1 MNIRVW
7 LLAGLAVIVAV
18 GTISALAG
26 VTAGDRIVFGLH
38 MHGKPDRVV
47 VVRPDGTGRVSL
59 RLPPPGCS
67 GCLQVSSD
75 GTHLLLAANQ
85 GKRIT
90 TAVERLDGSGYRA
103 FRLPGQALNLGPGA
117 WSTDGRRIAF
127 EGWAARS
134 AQNGMYTGSAVDGS
148 GLRRVTTS
156 GGRSHDIPLVYSS
169 DGSWILFAR
178 SATADDSKPA
188 DLYAVKTDGTALRK
202 LNPRGTGIRWGFFGS
217 PATWS
222 ADSRTIA
229 FAAFDLRAFDTG
241 RSAVFT
247 IAPNGGRLH
256 RITPWEGWT
265 TGARFSPNGAWI
277 AFDRLP
283 GHDLLLM
290 RPDGTG
296 VRTIVSAASDGIGS
310 CCAGWSPDG
319 TQLVFQRGDSS
330 AATLWT
336 VKADG
341 TALKEISSTAAEYA
355 FYAWVP

>member
-7 LLAGLAVIVAV
+7 LVALFAVTAAA

-26 VTAGDRIVFGLH
+26 ATAGGSIVFGLH
-38 MHGKPDRVV
+38 VHGEPDRVV
-47 VVRPDGTGRVSL
+47 VVRPDGTGRVSRRL
-59 RLPPPGCS
+59 RPPGCS

-75 GTHLLLAANQ
+75 GTRLLTAAYE

-90 TAVERLDGSGYRA
+90 TAVEKLDGNGYRA

-117 WSTDGRRIAF
+117 WSADGRRIAF
-127 EGWAARS
+127 EGWAAQG
-134 AQNGMYTGSAVDGS
+134 AQNGLYTGSAVDGS

-156 GGRSHDIPLVYSS
+156 RGRSHDIPLVYSP
-169 DGSWILFAR
+169 DGRWILFAR
-178 SATADDSKPA
+178 STTADDSKPA
-188 DLYAVKTDGTALRK
+188 DLYAVQTDGKALRR
-202 LNPRGTGIRWGFFGS
+202 LNPSGTGVRWGFFGS

-247 IAPNGGRLH
+247 ITPKGGSLH

-265 TGARFSPNGAWI
+265 TGARFSPTGAWI

-341 TALKEISSTAAEYA
+341 TALKEISSTAGEYA

>member
-7 LLAGLAVIVAV
+7 LVAGLAVTAAA

-26 VTAGDRIVFGLH
+26 ADSGDTIVFGLH
-38 MHGKPDRVV
+38 VHGKPDRVV

-59 RLPPPGCS
+59 RLPPPGCA

-75 GTHLLLAANQ
+75 GTGLLTAAYK

-90 TAVERLDGSGYRA
+90 TAVEKLDGSGYRA
-103 FRLPGQALNLGPGA
+103 FRLPGRTLNLGPGA

-127 EGWAARS
+127 EGWAERG

-148 GLRRVTTS
+148 GLRRVTNS
-156 GGRSHDIPLVYSS
+156 RGPSHDIPLVYSP
-169 DGSWILFAR
+169 DGRWILFAR
-178 SATADDSKPA
+178 STTADDSTPA
-188 DLYAVKTDGTALRK
+188 DLYAVQTDGRALQK
-202 LNPRGTGIRWGFFGS
+202 LNPSGTGVRWGSFGT

-229 FAAFDLRAFDTG
+229 FAAFALRSSDAG

-247 IAPNGGRLH
+247 ITPQGARIH
-256 RITPWEGWT
+256 RITPWEEWT
-265 TGARFSPNGAWI
+265 TSARFSPNGAWI

-296 VRTIVSAASDGIGS
+296 VRTVVSAARDGLGS
-310 CCAGWSPDG
+310 CCAAWSPDG
-319 TQLVFQRGDSS
+319 THLVFQRGDAS

>member
-1 MNIRVW
+1 VSIRVW
-7 LLAGLAVIVAV
+7 LVALFAVTVAA
-18 GTISALAG
+18 GTISTLAG
-26 VTAGDRIVFGLH
+26 ATAGGTIVFGFH
-38 MHGKPDRVV
+38 VHGKPDHVV
-47 VVRPDGTGRVSL
+47 VARPNGTGRVSM
-59 RLPPPGCS
+59 RLPAPGCS

-75 GTHLLLAANQ
+75 GTHLLTAAYE

-90 TAVERLDGSGYRA
+90 TAVEKLDGSGYRA

-127 EGWAARS
+127 EGWAAQG
-134 AQNGMYTGSAVDGS
+134 AQNGMYTGSAADGS

-156 GGRSHDIPLVYSS
+156 SGRSHDIPLVYSP
-169 DGSWILFAR
+169 DGRWILFAR

-188 DLYAVKTDGTALRK
+188 DLYAVRTDGTALQK
-202 LNPRGTGIRWGFFGS
+202 LNPSGTGIRWGFFGS

-229 FAAFDLRAFDTG
+229 FAALDRSAFDTG

-247 IAPNGGRLH
+247 ISPRGSRLH

-265 TGARFSPNGAWI
+265 TSAHFSPSGAWI

-296 VRTIVSAASDGIGS
+296 VRTVVSAASGGLGS
-310 CCAGWSPDG
+310 CCASWSPDS
-319 TQLVFQRGDSS
+319 TQLVFQRGDPS

-341 TALKEISSTAAEYA
+341 TALKEISSTAGEYA